1 MSNLEVLGLEQFD
14 TNKDKVLSLQEVEN
28 IFASGQGETFKKM
41 LNRTPDNP
49 KDKEILDTAF
59 SKIADDFKR
68 FIIDGGT
75 IDKTNI
81 GTTYV
86 VQMIGVVRGT
96 YSKDNFD
103 GKWGADTEKIF
114 QTSFSPEERSKL
126 KIIGE
131 VNVGPHKQLKETV
144 QANQT
149 EKVMESENKIAVVLR
164 ERLEKLGVSP
174 ELMTQISENA
184 DKFKKV
190 FPEIDL
196 YLSQGK
202 IGEARTFLEKNSD
215 RLKDIKDEKL
225 TQIFQVIIDALK
237 IAEIVDNP
245 EKVKLLKAKQKVQIV
260 LDNFEVINSDDSII
274 WLKNEKSLYYD
285 FQAKIEKIIQNP
297 ELTPKEL
304 ISQIKKETSN
314 FEEEVRIFVYK
325 QNPLPK
331 GDPRYDIHYRDTV
344 MINDKHIARIQARFT
359 KFGQVLDKVSNASN
373 LNSSEQIATLS
384 LNSFVDTKNDSPL
397 TNKDLRFASKE
408 MTANLREKMRNNF
421 RTLYDV
427 EFNTEVSNKYSK
439 EQLKQKVEE
448 AKQEITKANPNIKG
462 KELELRALYYTQKQ
476 LEQEFEEN
484 IFTKLSKN
492 PNIAGEQKQELNKY
506 IELFDPKNEFF
517 NIGIDGKNN
526 ILEETISLPL
536 TAFAIGRIS
545 KVLFGATQATLKGA
559 FAVDFIEGAG
569 FELITRLRQN
579 RFDMSSYTTKDFVI
593 GSTIGA
599 ALFGV
604 MKIDKI
610 PLKGGGEIPLKFSAD
625 TLKNRGANHLIEAG
639 MFTGIEWIGTYLGYD
654 QNIFAGEQAEKILNN
669 IGILYLVKLGY
680 SPKELGGV
688 LPQKAQ
694 EMRETSQ
701 VIRGKESPAKM
712 KGVGATSGDGGVS
725 IGIKDALGG
734 NIENV
739 MNGFRGTD
747 NQINAEFQ
755 RLLQSSKDSGT
766 LRLEASGLIKN
777 VVETRVRELE
787 LQGVRV
793 NTQAELDYIATYK
806 LQRIAEFNRLIQ
818 EKESLGKIP
827 KEIDMKLEGFDK
839 GKDLTWKLR
848 LENPDR
854 MDRILGEALERF
866 KREKERRDKNRNKL
880 ITK

>member
-1 MSNLEVLGLEQFD
+1 MSNLEILWLEQFD

-28 IFASGQGETFKKM
+28 IFASWQWETFKKM

-49 KDKEILDTAF
+49 KDKEILDKAF
-59 SKIADDFKR
+59 FAIAEGFKKGLLE
-68 FIIDGGT
+68 DGV

-81 GTTYV
+81 WNTYV
-86 VQMIGVVRGT
+86 VQMIWVVRWT

-103 GKWGADTEKIF
+103 WKWWPETERVF

-126 KIIGE
+126 KIVWE
-131 VNVGPHKQLKETV
+131 VTAWPHKQSKETV

-149 EKVMESENKIAVVLR
+149 EKIMESENKIAVVLR
-164 ERLEKLGVSP
+164 ERLEKLWVSTD
-174 ELMTQISENA
+174 LIKQISENA
-184 DKFKKV
+184 DEFKKV

-196 YLSQGK
+196 YLSQWK
-202 IGEARTFLEKNSD
+202 IWEARTFLEKNSN

-245 EKVKLLKAKQKVQIV
+245 EKLELLKAKQKVQIV
-260 LDNFEVINSDDSII
+260 LDNFEVINSDDSIV
-274 WLKNEKSLYYD
+274 WLKDEKKLYYD

-297 ELTPKEL
+297 NISSKEL

-331 GDPRYDIHYRDTV
+331 WDPRYDIHYRDTV
-344 MINDKHIARIQARFT
+344 MINDNHIARIQARFT
-359 KFGQVLDKVSNASN
+359 KFWQVLDKVSNTPN
-373 LNSSEQIATLS
+373 LNSSEKIATLS
-384 LNSFVDTKNDSPL
+384 LNSFVDTKNDNPL
-397 TNKDLRFASKE
+397 TNKDLRFVDKK

-427 EFNTEVSNKYSK
+427 EFNSEVSNKYSK

-448 AKQEITKANPNIKG
+448 AKQEITKANPNIKW

-492 PNIAGEQKQELNKY
+492 PNIAWEQKQELNKY

-517 NIGIDGKNN
+517 NIWIDWKNN
-526 ILEETISLPL
+526 ILEEAISLPL
-536 TAFAIGRIS
+536 TAFAIWRIS
-545 KVLFGATQATLKGA
+545 KVLFWATQATLKWA
-559 FAVDFIEGAG
+559 FAVDFIEWAW

-593 GSTIGA
+593 WSTIWA
-599 ALFGV
+599 ALFWV

-610 PLKGGGEIPLKFSAD
+610 PLKWWWEIPLKFSAD
-625 TLKNRGANHLIEAG
+625 TLKNRWANHLIEAG
-639 MFTGIEWIGTYLGYD
+639 MFTWIEWIWTYLWYD
-654 QNIFAGEQAEKILNN
+654 QNIFAWEQAEKILNN
-669 IGILYLVKLGY
+669 IWILYLVKLWY
-680 SPKELGGV
+680 SPKELWWV
-688 LPQKAQ
+688 LPPKAQ

-701 VIRGKESPAKM
+701 VIRWKESPAKM
-712 KGVGATSGDGGVS
+712 KWVWATSWDGWVS
-725 IGIKDALGG
+725 IWIKDALWG

-739 MNGFRGTD
+739 MNWFRWTD
-747 NQINAEFQ
+747 NQINTEFQ

-766 LRLEASGLIKN
+766 LRLEASWLIKS

-787 LQGVRV
+787 LQWVRI
-793 NTQAELDYIATYK
+793 NTQAELNYIATYK
-806 LQRIAEFNRLIQ
+806 LQRITEFNRLIQ
-818 EKESLGKIP
+818 EKESTGKIP
-827 KEIDMKLEGFDK
+827 KEIDMTLDWFWP
-839 GKDLTWKLR
+839 WKLR

-854 MDRILGEALERF
+854 MDKYMGELL
-866 KREKERRDKNRNKL
+866 DKWKKKKKPSEL
-880 ITK
+880 K